1 MTQENGATLAS
12 RWNKDDNDKG
22 RQKAGV
28 DGVERSIS
36 IYPIGKWSRTRTQR
50 WGRAKAPS
58 VMLLSSRCPRSRER
72 LPRGALVKDHSWNIA
87 ALLYVRAY
95 IWGHDSPSLRL
106 RVLVAVAVEKS
117 LSPLCC
123 KTKHP
128 LSVTDPA
135 GVVGSDRGR
144 FGVDIYSASPR
155 TVRVPTCYETCT
167 GGHRDKEKESNGK
180 WQKEERE
187 RKRRMVGRS
196 IAGALS
202 HTLSFS
208 TSIGPERGHEKR
220 LINRTNTANILTAAY
235 TGWRTSSSTR
245 LSLSLSLPLLLS
257 PSGTPHPAHLHSHGC
272 REKRHEAAHRKTL
285 SLFQYTVGPRGPS
298 SADASSD
305 ENRNAF
311 LIRLLGHR
319 KGYLSFSLSLS
330 LSLSLSPLTELTINA
345 VQYHTDCGVKKG
357 FEESADVER
366 AAFDLRGVITF
377 GVRVCVKGCVKKLR
391 LIGYCDCTGIDIDIE
406 GMASS

>member
-245 LSLSLSLPLLLS
+245 LSLSLF
-257 PSGTPHPAHLHSHGC
+257 
-272 REKRHEAAHRKTL
+272 
-285 SLFQYTVGPRGPS
+285 LF
-298 SADASSD
+298 
-305 ENRNAF
+305 
-311 LIRLLGHR
+311 
-319 KGYLSFSLSLS
+319 LSFSLPLEHHTLRTYIRTDVGRRDTRRHIEKLSLCSNTRSGPGAPVPPMPLRTKTGMRFLSGYSATARGISLSLFLSLFLS
-330 LSLSLSPLTELTINA
+330 LSLPSLNLQLTRYNTIRIA
-345 VQYHTDCGVKKG
+345 GWKKVSRNRPML
-357 FEESADVER
+357 SA
-366 AAFDLRGVITF
+366 LPSIF
-377 GVRVCVKGCVKKLR
+377 GV
-391 LIGYCDCTGIDIDIE
+391 
-406 GMASS
+406 

>member
-208 TSIGPERGHEKR
+208 TSIGPEREHEKR

-235 TGWRTSSSTR
+235 TGWRTSSSP
-245 LSLSLSLPLLLS
+245 LSLSFSSSPSLSLWNTTPCAPTFARMSGEETRGGTSKNSLS
-257 PSGTPHPAHLHSHGC
+257 VPIHGRARGPQFRRCLFGRKPECVSYPATRPPQGV
-272 REKRHEAAHRKTL
+272 
-285 SLFQYTVGPRGPS
+285 SLF
-298 SADASSD
+298 
-305 ENRNAF
+305 
-311 LIRLLGHR
+311 
-319 KGYLSFSLSLS
+319 LSFSLSLS
-330 LSLSLSPLTELTINA
+330 PHWTYN
-345 VQYHTDCGVKKG
+345 
-357 FEESADVER
+357 
-366 AAFDLRGVITF
+366 
-377 GVRVCVKGCVKKLR
+377 
-391 LIGYCDCTGIDIDIE
+391 
-406 GMASS
+406 